1 MQAFASSIGA
11 GTPSNFVGREA
22 TNCRTQNEV
31 NSYFGVDLR
40 DGRHLLPDFY
50 SLRNR
55 NSTTHVLMNW
65 VLEGSVDKIDW
76 RELDRRIHIH
86 DDGTIEDEDDVSR
99 LRQKGSATTWGI
111 DQDIYRQIGC
121 TDGFRFF
128 RIVQIGKNSSGSD
141 NLALSGFELYGI
153 GTKGQWP

>member
-1 MQAFASSIGA
+1 
-11 GTPSNFVGREA
+11 
-22 TNCRTQNEV
+22 
-31 NSYFGVDLR
+31 
-40 DGRHLLPDFY
+40 LLPDFY
-50 SLRNR
+50 TLRNR

-86 DDGTIEDEDDVSR
+86 EDGTIEDEEDVNR

-111 DQDIYRQIGC
+111 DQDIYRELG
-121 TDGFRFF
+121 TEGFRFF

-153 GTKGQWP
+153 TTKGQWP